1 MSQPAFNPD
10 DLIRE
15 AYSVVAEPE
24 KLFDLQVR
32 LERAQAQ
39 SDGAIAA
46 LDPHFEQIGEM
57 FDAIHLGPEADFSKL
72 ALTPGDPDPVLASD
86 ASLLVLDE
94 DLRLVAFREKD
105 WPEHRLATRHY
116 VPDWLLGYHSD
127 ALRRVRRGFAE
138 GQPGEILYFRMYS
151 GEDDARGFMVQAE
164 LVEAGPQ
171 KRLSFHKVSLE
182 WEDNDGRQF
191 AQAMG
196 LSEAERELTAF
207 IVDGRSVAEFAES
220 RGRSVGTARNQMKAV
235 LRKLGIGSQ
244 AELVSL
250 YAGFAGSLALRDWA
264 PSENADAEEGQ
275 SMALPG
281 GPPLRFERH
290 GLPGGRPVLLLHG
303 AIEGPFLT
311 PNLQHRAQAAGIELF
326 VPWMPFYSDK
336 DRPNDPRARIEWF
349 VDRLD
354 QFCEK
359 LRIDRCPI
367 LACSLSSAYG
377 LAALKRHPERFVGL
391 VACGFT
397 PPFDRLGE
405 LGELN
410 PVWRAPLVL
419 SRTVPGVVELLVR
432 SIVRL
437 AMKGEAYRY
446 FDKLLKDSPV
456 DRMTLNQ
463 PDIASVVRKAFQT
476 RPDKAGRALAHA
488 IQVQA
493 LDWSQWLDDHTRP
506 VRMVVGEQDV
516 VHSPQVQRDFCESC
530 GFETIGPLPDV
541 GGFSF
546 FQAPERIFAEVR
558 GFYGD

>member
-1 MSQPAFNPD
+1 MSQSALNPD

-24 KLFDLQVR
+24 KLFDLQVQ
-32 LERAQAQ
+32 LELAQAR
-39 SDGAIAA
+39 SDEAVAA
-46 LDPHFEQIGEM
+46 LDPHFEQIGAM
-57 FDAIHLGPEADFSKL
+57 FDAIHLGPEADFSQM
-72 ALTPGDPDPVLASD
+72 ALSPGDPDPVLASD
-86 ASLLVLDE
+86 AALLVLDE

-105 WPEHRLATRHY
+105 WAEQRLATRQY
-116 VPDWLLGYHSD
+116 APDWLFGYHSD
-127 ALRRVRRGFAE
+127 ALRRVRRGFNE
-138 GQPGEILYFRMYS
+138 GAPGEILYFRMYG
-151 GEDDARGFMVQAE
+151 GEEDARGFMVQAE
-164 LVEAGPQ
+164 LVEFGAH

-182 WEDNDGRQF
+182 WEESDGRQF

-207 IVDGRSVAEFAES
+207 IVDGRSVAEFATS

-264 PSENADAEEGQ
+264 PQNSDAEEGQ
-275 SMALPG
+275 SIALPG
-281 GPPLRFERH
+281 GPPLRYERY

-311 PNLQHRAQAAGIELF
+311 PNLQHRAHSAELDLF

-336 DRPNDPRARIEWF
+336 DRPSDPRARIEWF
-349 VDRLD
+349 VERLD
-354 QFCEK
+354 QFCEAM
-359 LRIDRCPI
+359 RIDRCPI

-410 PVWRAPLVL
+410 PIWRAPLVL
-419 SRTVPGVVELLVR
+419 SRTAPGVVELLVR
-432 SIVRL
+432 SVVRL

-463 PDIASVVRKAFQT
+463 PDIASVVRKAFQA

-493 LDWSQWLDDHTRP
+493 LDWSPWLDDHARP
-506 VRMVVGEQDV
+506 VRIVMGEQDV
-516 VHSPQVQRDFCESC
+516 VHSPQVQRGFCESC
-530 GFETIGPLPDV
+530 GFETIGPLTDV
-541 GGFSF
+541 GGFSL
-546 FQAPERIFAEVR
+546 FQTPERIFHEVR
-558 GFYGD
+558 RFYGE